1 MNLASSHGHSHSRRT
16 RLRRALAPTVVV
28 GAVMLA
34 AGCHTGGG
42 SPQHM
47 PVDGGGKTPYERAE
61 AIAQCMRRSGVPS
74 YPDPGS
80 NGAFPA
86 SANANKS
93 SASFQAA
100 VKSCDGLPSSGV
112 GNPPF

>member
-1 MNLASSHGHSHSRRT
+1 MNLASSHGRSHSRRT
-16 RLRRALAPTVVV
+16 RLRRALAPTVAI

-34 AGCHTGGG
+34 AGCHSGA
-42 SPQHM
+42 PQHT
-47 PVDGGGKTPYERAE
+47 PVDGGGQTPYERAE
-61 AIAQCMRRSGVPS
+61 AIAQCMRTNGIPS
-74 YPDPGS
+74 YPDPSS

-86 SANANKS
+86 SANTNQS

-100 VKSCDGLPSSGV
+100 VRACDGLPSSGV